1 MKREANAPGSERNR
15 GRSSV
20 SKKSER
26 YAVIANQC
34 RNTGVA
40 IRFLRSPLAPTLGE
54 LVAKPTE
61 RVSIALSAPTGHLS
75 HRERQVALIRHGCA
89 VPPSP
94 PREKLGERIAT
105 PVCGL
110 VRNDMVFRKY
120 QRIK

>member
-1 MKREANAPGSERNR
+1 MPPVPR
-15 GRSSV
+15 GTGDVAACQKSPKDTLSLRTSVATLVWQSV
-20 SKKSER
+20 SF
-26 YAVIANQC
+26 VP
-34 RNTGVA
+34 
-40 IRFLRSPLAPTLGE
+40 PLAPTLGE

-94 PREKLGERIAT
+94 PRGKLGERIAT